1 MMESYSQMPRDG
13 YQLGAKI
20 ISRKIIDEFV
30 MVDKFFSSGV
40 SAETILQESL
50 EEVKSTYLNWI
61 GQLIGV
67 KLLSLENGDGNPRED
82 KGESLVRPLIDM
94 DISGF

>member
-1 MMESYSQMPRDG
+1 MESYSQMQRMISIG
-13 YQLGAKI
+13 QTL

-50 EEVKSTYLNWI
+50 EEVKSTLSK
-61 GQLIGV
+61 LDMAVDRV
-67 KLLSLENGDGNPRED
+67 KLYP
-82 KGESLVRPLIDM
+82 
-94 DISGF
+94 